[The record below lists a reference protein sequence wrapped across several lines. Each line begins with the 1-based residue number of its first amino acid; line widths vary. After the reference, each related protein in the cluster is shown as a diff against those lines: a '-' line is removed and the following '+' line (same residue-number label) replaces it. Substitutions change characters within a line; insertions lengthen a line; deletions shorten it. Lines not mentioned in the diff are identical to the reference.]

1 MNENY
6 SFSEFSRQSSKGI
19 LVIYG
24 DILIKTLKQ
33 TWILF
38 FLFIGKFS
46 KFSNAEIGYGFIGLA
61 IVLLFI
67 FLRAY
72 LSYRNFLFKV
82 EDNHFVLKKGILKKT
97 NTSVA
102 FDRIQN
108 INFKQNLIQQ
118 IINVYGVSIE
128 TAGSK
133 KTEIAIKALSHKKAL
148 ALKNQISITKV
159 ASETSSVGKE
169 KPLLEIDVKELLKVS
184 LTENHLQSLVL
195 FLAVLLG
202 FFQQIEQVL
211 EGLGQKEFIDDYLS
225 QSTEAVLGSI
235 ILVIVIL
242 FFLSIIAIISSFV
255 RVFLRHFNLV
265 LFAKKQAFEINQGLF
280 TKRSIILKKQKVQS
294 IMVSTNPFKRWM
306 GISYIVFKQAVSGK
320 VKKKKDKLIK
330 IVGCKQEQVNAVKE
344 HLFDTSQLDNREKQY
359 PDVYY
364 KLRMLS
370 QSFIFLIII
379 NFLLYL
385 ISHNF
390 QMLYSNIIVVPL
402 FYFLVHKK
410 FKKRFFK
417 LTDDMLLVGQGL
429 IETHRTYFELFK
441 VQNVKMKQTIFQQR
455 RNVVDIVLQTA
466 SGKIR
471 IPCLEVEKANDIYNH
486 ILYKLE
492 TSNEPWM

>member
-1 MNENY
+1 MNDNY

-38 FLFIGKFS
+38 FLFIGKIS
-46 KFSNAEIGYGFIGLA
+46 KLSGAEIGYVFIGVA
-61 IVLLFI
+61 VVLLFI
-67 FLRAY
+67 LIRAY

-82 EDNHFVLKKGILKKT
+82 EDNHFVLKKGILQKT
-97 NTSVA
+97 NTSIA

-118 IINVYGVSIE
+118 LINVHGVSIE

-133 KTEIAIKALSHKKAL
+133 KTEIAIKALSHSKAI
-148 ALKNQISITKV
+148 ALKNQISSTKI
-159 ASETSSVGKE
+159 SIETSLEKE
-169 KPLLEIDVKELLKVS
+169 KPLLQISLKELLKVS

-195 FLAVLLG
+195 FLALLLG
-202 FFQQIEQVL
+202 FFQQIEQLL
-211 EGLGQKEFIDDYLS
+211 EGLGQKEFIDDYLN

-235 ILVIVIL
+235 ILIAVIL
-242 FFLSIIAIISSFV
+242 FFLIIIAIISSFV

-330 IVGCKQEQVNAVKE
+330 IVGCKQDQVNAVKE
-344 HLFDTSQLDNREKQY
+344 HLFDASKLDNAEKEY

-370 QSFIFLIII
+370 QSLLFLGII
-379 NFLLYL
+379 NFVLFL
-385 ISHNF
+385 IFRDF
-390 QMLYSNIIVVPL
+390 QTLYSNIMLVPL

-417 LTDDMLLVGQGL
+417 RTDDMLLVGQGL

-441 VQNVKMKQTIFQQR
+441 IQNMKMKQTIFQQR
-455 RNVVDIVLQTA
+455 RGVVDLVLQTA

-471 IPCLEVEKANDIYNH
+471 IPCVEVEKANEMYNH
-486 ILYKLE
+486 FLYKLE
-492 TSNEPWM
+492 TSKEPWM